1 MQSATCILK
10 GASQPVMLISVEKR
24 RANFSSVTDSVPFRS
39 ALLIFLTDYC
49 NNKKQHSRLNML
61 YYSKM
66 FCYSQELACNT
77 HHVPEGGACALASG
91 VVLQNGRI
99 VD

>member
-1 MQSATCILK
+1 
-10 GASQPVMLISVEKR
+10 
-24 RANFSSVTDSVPFRS
+24 
-39 ALLIFLTDYC
+39 
-49 NNKKQHSRLNML
+49 ML

-99 VD
+99 VDQLPNVVTVRDYRRGPQAFHNTTFV